1 MQVAD
6 RWHLLRNLSEALCRA
21 IAPHH
26 RLFSQAA
33 RSSRPEVPAP
43 ASVPIAPWSQRELL
57 VQQANRQ
64 RRYERWEQVRE
75 LFLKTGAPDQ
85 ELARQLG
92 LDHRTGKKFRI
103 AEVYPEAKPRVRES
117 IVDDHA
123 SYFDQRL
130 KQGCRSSTRLWR
142 ELRKLGFRGPGE
154 QRALL
159 APAAPE
165 LPDQSCKSTPTPGS
179 VYRKSPE
186 TGRIAELAKDCF
198 RIFRERNL
206 EALPAWLHAAR
217 GTALESFAAR
227 LERDIDAVREA
238 LRLPWS
244 QGPVEGRYTGLSSSN
259 ARCRAEPA
267 SSCCASA
274 S

>member
-1 MQVAD
+1 MGTGPRALPQD
-6 RWHLLRNLSEALCRA
+6 RRSGPGTRTAAGPRSPDREEVQDSRGLSRSEA
-21 IAPHH
+21 PGSGVH
-26 RLFSQAA
+26 RGRPCKLF
-33 RSSRPEVPAP
+33 RSAT
-43 ASVPIAPWSQRELL
+43 
-57 VQQANRQ
+57 
-64 RRYERWEQVRE
+64 
-75 LFLKTGAPDQ
+75 KT
-85 ELARQLG
+85 R
-92 LDHRTGKKFRI
+92 
-103 AEVYPEAKPRVRES
+103 
-117 IVDDHA
+117 
-123 SYFDQRL
+123 
-130 KQGCRSSTRLWR
+130 CRSSTRLWR